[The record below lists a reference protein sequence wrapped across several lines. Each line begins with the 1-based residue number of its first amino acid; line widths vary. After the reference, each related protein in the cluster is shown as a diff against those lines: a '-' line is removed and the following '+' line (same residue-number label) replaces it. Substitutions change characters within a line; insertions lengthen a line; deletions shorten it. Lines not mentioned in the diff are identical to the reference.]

1 MLQDRLGRELRD
13 LRISVTDRCNF
24 RCVYCIPEKSY
35 VGLDRSEILRLE
47 EIERLGKIFLR
58 LGVRDVKLTGG
69 EPLVRKGVERLIA
82 RLCVIQGLEDLSL
95 TTNGSL
101 LKDHAKPLFKAGLR
115 RLNISLDTLDNERF
129 RAITARGSL
138 ESVLDGIFA
147 AKAAGFSP
155 IKLNAVI
162 RKDFNADQI
171 APIARFG
178 QQHGLEVR
186 FIEFMDTGN
195 GNGWDPS
202 KLLEKH
208 QILEILAS
216 AGFSL
221 VSKGRQNTNTPA
233 VSFETLDG
241 SLKLGIIASVSE
253 PFCRVCTRARLTADG
268 KLVTCL
274 FASKGFDLKSVLRSG
289 ASDRDVSAA
298 ISRVWEGRTD
308 RYSEER
314 LERLRSGESLF
325 GPKEHKLEMVRLG
338 G

>member
-1 MLQDRLGRELRD
+1 M
-13 LRISVTDRCNF
+13 
-24 RCVYCIPEKSY
+24 PEKGY
-35 VGLDRSEILRLE
+35 IGLDRSEILRLE
-47 EIERLGKIFLR
+47 EIERLAKIFVR

-69 EPLVRKGVERLIA
+69 EPLVRKGVERLIV
-82 RLCVIQGLEDLSL
+82 RLCAIQGLGDLSL

-101 LKDHAKPLFKAGLR
+101 LKDHAKLLFKAGLR

-147 AKAAGFSP
+147 SKAAGFSP
-155 IKLNAVI
+155 IKLNAVV

-171 APIARFG
+171 VPIARFG
-178 QQHGLEVR
+178 RQHGLEVR

-202 KLLEKH
+202 KLLEKR

-253 PFCRVCTRARLTADG
+253 PFCQGCTRARLTADG

-274 FASKGFDLKSVLRSG
+274 FASKGFDLKRVLRSG
-289 ASDRDVSAA
+289 ASDGDVSAA
-298 ISRVWEGRTD
+298 ISRVWEERTD

-314 LERLRSGESLF
+314 LKRLRSGKSLF

>member
-13 LRISVTDRCNF
+13 LRISITDRCNF
-24 RCVYCIPEKSY
+24 RCVYCMPEKGY
-35 VGLDRSEILRLE
+35 VGLDRLEILRLE
-47 EIERLGKIFLR
+47 EIERLAKIFVR

-69 EPLVRKGVERLIA
+69 EPLVRKGVERLVA
-82 RLCVIQGLEDLSL
+82 RLCATQGIADLSL

-101 LKDHAKPLFKAGLR
+101 LKEHAKPLFEAGLR
-115 RLNISLDTLDNERF
+115 RLNISLDTLDHRMF
-129 RAITARGSL
+129 QAITARGSL
-138 ESVLDGIFA
+138 ECVLNGIFA

-155 IKLNAVI
+155 IKLNAVV

-171 APIARFG
+171 VPIARFG
-178 QQHGLEVR
+178 LQNGLEVR

-202 KLLEKH
+202 KLLDKH

-221 VSKGRQNTNTPA
+221 VSKGRHAGNAPA
-233 VSFETLDG
+233 VSFETSDG
-241 SLKLGIIASVSE
+241 SLKLGVIASVSE
-253 PFCRVCTRARLTADG
+253 PFCQGCTRARLTADG
-268 KLVTCL
+268 KLVACL
-274 FASKGFDLKSVLRSG
+274 FAPGGFDIKRILRSG
-289 ASDRDVSAA
+289 ADDEEIAQA
-298 ISRVWEGRTD
+298 IAMEWQGRTN

-314 LERLRSGESLF
+314 LEWLRSGKDLF
-325 GPKEHKLEMVRLG
+325 ALKEQKLEMVRLG

>member
-24 RCVYCIPEKSY
+24 RCVYCMPEKSY
-35 VGLDRSEILRLE
+35 VGLGRSEILRLE
-47 EIERLGKIFLR
+47 EIERLAKIFVR

-82 RLCVIQGLEDLSL
+82 RLCAIQGLEDLGL

-101 LKDHAKPLFKAGLR
+101 LKGHAKPLFEAGLI

-129 RAITARGSL
+129 QAITARGSL

-171 APIARFG
+171 VPLAQFG
-178 QQHGLEVR
+178 LQHGFEVR

-202 KLLEKH
+202 KLLDKH

-221 VSKGRQNTNTPA
+221 VSRGRHNRNTPA
-233 VSFETLDG
+233 VSFEILDG

-253 PFCRVCTRARLTADG
+253 PFCQGCTRARLTADG

-274 FASKGFDLKSVLRSG
+274 FASKGFDLKRFLRSG
-289 ASDRDVSAA
+289 ASDEEISAA

-314 LERLRSGESLF
+314 LERLRSGKALF
-325 GPKEHKLEMVRLG
+325 DPKEQKIEMVRLG